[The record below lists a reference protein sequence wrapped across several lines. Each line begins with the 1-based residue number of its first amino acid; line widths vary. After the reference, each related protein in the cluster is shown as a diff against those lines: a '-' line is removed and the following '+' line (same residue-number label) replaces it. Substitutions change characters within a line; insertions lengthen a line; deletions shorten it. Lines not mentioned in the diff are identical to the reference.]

1 MRRKII
7 ALLSVAVLALV
18 AATAA
23 FADGPSFMPAIY
35 ADGKVFSTKGLNELP
50 APNGRNDQSFDP
62 LLIFTN
68 SDLGDAQLP
77 VAEAAP
83 GNTDFNG
90 GRWAAKGATWTDA
103 AYAGTLITSYAQALA
118 YEDMGVL
125 SITDGHPAGGP
136 DYFECPLVPGS
147 GLPQ

>member
-62 LLIFTN
+62 LLKFTN
-68 SDLGDAQLP
+68 GVEGQLA

-83 GNTDFNG
+83 GNPDFNG
-90 GRWAAKGATWTDA
+90 GRWAAKTAEWTASATP
-103 AYAGTLITSYAQALA
+103 TLITSYAQALDEVA
-118 YEDMGVL
+118 AGHLV
-125 SITDGHPAGGP
+125 ITDGDPDGGP